1 MSRFV
6 RPEVVTLTLANG
18 DTLLVKKRLNA
29 GETRQL
35 YDRMLDEKTQEVQ
48 RMRSGVSTVLAYLL
62 DWSLKD
68 DSGQHVTMLD
78 QPDAVKQAAL
88 DQLDPDDFREILW
101 AIEKH
106 EHAITAAREAEKK
119 SQAGEHKSSATSP
132 SPSDVAGP

>member
-88 DQLDPDDFREILW
+88 DQLDPDDFREILG

-119 SQAGEHKSSATSP
+119 SQAGENKLSAISP